1 LSITAEVWQ
10 WKNIKLKAIREKFL
24 GIEVLAG
31 KECLVVGRENIF
43 VDVEVELDTGEYKSQ
58 S

>member
-1 LSITAEVWQ
+1 M
-10 WKNIKLKAIREKFL
+10 KLKAIREKFL

-31 KECLVVGRENIF
+31 KESLVVGRENTF